1 MRFSWPHFR
10 LYSIEKN
17 FFELTMSC
25 CVCLEIS
32 LGSYLSE
39 KINSVAI
46 RCVNLIL
53 WLQIHLTDVFYWYL
67 IPSNEKFEI
76 QKFWVKWKILHVT
89 SSLREKKFWK
99 CPMTLILFRGHRG
112 HQLDSQEYFHHVV
125 TTCSLCP
132 ARAPKTVWIFTKN
145 RHLSLISNFLAL
157 FEKSF
162 LRVP

>member
-1 MRFSWPHFR
+1 M
-10 LYSIEKN
+10 
-17 FFELTMSC
+17 
-25 CVCLEIS
+25 
-32 LGSYLSE
+32 
-39 KINSVAI
+39 AI

-157 FEKSF
+157 FLRLTHDLFSLDCF
-162 LRVP
+162 LHCYTLCYFGTEMNTLRFDVQL